1 MKSRTTLFWRGGVLL
16 MLAALLSACVTGP
29 RIRTETDP
37 EADFSR
43 YRTWAFYEPIAM
55 EENSGYSTW
64 ITDRIKTDVRSAMGA
79 RGYTYDAKSPDL
91 KVNFQGIVQERTDV
105 YSTPMVDYQYFY
117 SYRARR
123 YVAVPYW
130 YDQTQVSRYTE
141 GTLTVDLVDAQRNRL
156 VWTGDAIGRVT
167 RKAPQERLQDVDR
180 AIFEIFQRFPFQAG
194 SNTPVP
200 PPAPP
205 TPPVK

>member
-1 MKSRTTLFWRGGVLL
+1 MTSRTTHFWRGGVLL
-16 MLAALLSACVTGP
+16 ALAALLSACATGP

-55 EENSGYSTW
+55 EENAGYSTW
-64 ITDRIKTDVRSAMGA
+64 ITDRIKNDVRQEMGR
-79 RGYTYDAKSPDL
+79 RGYTFDAKSPDL
-91 KVNFQGIVQERTDV
+91 KVNFQGILQQRTDV

-130 YDQTQVSRYTE
+130 YDQAQVSQYTE
-141 GTLTVDLVDAQRNRL
+141 GTLTVDLVDAARNRL
-156 VWTGDAIGRVT
+156 VWTGDAVGRVG
-167 RKAPQERLQDVDR
+167 RKPPQEQLQDVDR

-194 SNTPVP
+194 SNV
-200 PPAPP
+200 P
-205 TPPVK
+205 TPPAQPPVR

>member
-1 MKSRTTLFWRGGVLL
+1 MKSRITLLWRGGTLL

-29 RIRTETDP
+29 RIRSETDP

-55 EENSGYSTW
+55 EENAGYSTW
-64 ITDRIKTDVRSAMGA
+64 ITERIRADIRNAMNA
-79 RGYTYDAKSPDL
+79 RGYTFDAKSPDL

-117 SYRARR
+117 SYRSRR
-123 YVAVPYW
+123 YVPVGYW
-130 YDQTQVSRYTE
+130 YDQVHVSNYTE

-194 SNTPVP
+194 SNVPV
-200 PPAPP
+200 PP
-205 TPPVK
+205 TPPPVK

>member
-1 MKSRTTLFWRGGVLL
+1 MTSRTTLLWRGGVLL

-29 RIRTETDP
+29 RIRSETDP

-55 EENSGYSTW
+55 EENTGYSTW
-64 ITDRIKTDVRSAMGA
+64 ITDRIKTSIRREMSA
-79 RGYTYDAKSPDL
+79 RGYRFDAKSPDI
-91 KVNFQGIVQERTDV
+91 KVNFQGIVQERTDI
-105 YSTPMVDYQYFY
+105 SSMPMVDYQYFY
-117 SYRARR
+117 SYRSRR

-130 YDQTQVSRYTE
+130 YDQAQVYNYTE

-180 AIFEIFQRFPFQAG
+180 SIFEIFQRFPFQAG
-194 SNTPVP
+194 SNVPV
-200 PPAPP
+200 AP

>member
-1 MKSRTTLFWRGGVLL
+1 MTMTSRTTHFWRGGVLL
-16 MLAALLSACVTGP
+16 ALAALLSACATGP

-55 EENSGYSTW
+55 EENAGYSTW
-64 ITDRIKTDVRSAMGA
+64 ITDRIKNDVRQEMGR
-79 RGYTYDAKSPDL
+79 RGYTFDAKSPDL
-91 KVNFQGIVQERTDV
+91 KVNFQGILQQRTDV

-130 YDQTQVSRYTE
+130 YDQAQVSQYTE
-141 GTLTVDLVDAQRNRL
+141 GTLTVDLVDAARNRL
-156 VWTGDAIGRVT
+156 VWTGDAVGRVG
-167 RKAPQERLQDVDR
+167 RKPPQEQLQDVDR

-194 SNTPVP
+194 SNV
-200 PPAPP
+200 P
-205 TPPVK
+205 TPPAQPPVR

>member
-1 MKSRTTLFWRGGVLL
+1 MKSRTILLWRGGVLL

-29 RIRTETDP
+29 RIRSETDP

-55 EENSGYSTW
+55 EENTGYSTW
-64 ITDRIKTDVRSAMGA
+64 VTDRIRTDIRREMSA
-79 RGYTYDAKSPDL
+79 RGYTFAAKSPDL
-91 KVNFQGIVQERTDV
+91 KVNFQGIVQDRTDF
-105 YSTPMVDYQYFY
+105 YSMPQVDYQYFY

-130 YDQTQVSRYTE
+130 YDQTQVYQYAE
-141 GTLTVDLVDAQRNRL
+141 GTLTVDLIDAARNRL
-156 VWTGDAIGRVT
+156 IWTGSAIGRVT

-180 AIFEIFQRFPFQAG
+180 SIFEIFQRFPFQAG
-194 SNTPVP
+194 SNVPV
-200 PPAPP
+200 PP